1 MSDAEPLDFDRIDP
15 VYRAWAEDYLRQTGF
30 DPAAFLAAPQPAED
44 EMFFKA
50 LLPNFEGDRG
60 IGAFKFVEATMR
72 HYEALRQIADPL
84 FGGLD
89 KVSSVLDFASGY
101 GRLTRALLQR
111 LPADRIWVSDIYA
124 EAIDWQVA
132 TFGVNGFASVPDPA
146 ALHHD
151 RKHDIIFVGS
161 LFSHLP
167 AELFRAWL
175 TTLHGM
181 LSPRGVLAFSVHDA
195 SILPADQTMDETGIR
210 FFPWSESGSLDPA
223 IYGMTYVTEA
233 FVADAIARVSPE
245 TSPWRVFHKGLYENQ
260 ALYVVGAA
268 GQDLSLLTMA
278 CPPLGGFERATLL
291 TDGSV
296 EFSGWAIERT
306 PGAGL
311 RLTVH
316 LDGLEIKTAE
326 PTGDRPDVQPTFPAS
341 PTPPFGWRF
350 RVSRGEAAEGATI
363 RLAMESTSGLTTFAY
378 ARMPSD
384 PALTYSGWSRRALR
398 QG

>member
-1 MSDAEPLDFDRIDP
+1 MNEPLDFDRIDP
-15 VYRAWAEDYLRQTGF
+15 VYRGWAEDYLRLSGF
-30 DPAAFLAAPQPAED
+30 DPVAFLAAPQPAED

-60 IGAFKFVEATMR
+60 IGAFKFVEATVR
-72 HYEALRQIADPL
+72 HYQALDQIVDQA
-84 FGGLD
+84 FGGFD
-89 KVSSVLDFASGY
+89 GVSSLLDFASGY

-111 LPADRIWVSDIYA
+111 IPADRIWVSDIYA
-124 EAIDWQVA
+124 DAIDWQVR
-132 TFGVNGFASVPDPA
+132 TFGVNGFASVPDPT
-146 ALHHD
+146 ALAHD
-151 RKHDIIFVGS
+151 RKHDVIFVGS

-175 TTLHGM
+175 KRLHGM
-181 LSPRGVLAFSVHDA
+181 LTPGGVLAFSVHDE
-195 SILPADQTMDETGIR
+195 SILPPDQTMDDTGIR

-233 FVADAIARVSPE
+233 FVADAIACIDPARASA
-245 TSPWRVFHKGLYENQ
+245 WRVFHKGLYENQ
-260 ALYVVGAA
+260 ALYVVG
-268 GQDLSLLTMA
+268 GSNRHLSGLTVA
-278 CPPLGGFERATLL
+278 SPPMGGFEHATLL

-306 PGAGL
+306 PGASLNLIVHVDGEPVL
-311 RLTVH
+311 SATV
-316 LDGLEIKTAE
+316 
-326 PTGDRPDVQPTFPAS
+326 TGDRPEIQPTFPAS
-341 PTPPFGWRF
+341 PTPPFGWTF
-350 RVSRGEAAEGATI
+350 RLTRVQAAEGKPI
-363 RLAMESTSGLTTFAY
+363 RLTMRSTTSLETHAY